1 MHIGKVVGTL
11 VATSRVDNLEGVT
24 FLVVQPL
31 TTKLEPTGKPL
42 IAVDSVS
49 AGPGDIIY
57 YVRGREAAN
66 TLGEKFNPA
75 DAGIVGIVDR
85 VDI

>member
-1 MHIGKVVGTL
+1 MHIGRVVGTL
-11 VATSRVDNLEGVT
+11 VATTRVDNLEGVR

-31 TTKLEPTGKPL
+31 TTELKPKGKQL

-66 TLGEKFNPA
+66 LLGEKFNPA
-75 DAGIVGIVDR
+75 DAGIIGIVDR

>member
-11 VATSRVDNLEGVT
+11 VATKRVDNLEGVR
-24 FLVVQPL
+24 FLIVQPL
-31 TTKLEPTGKPL
+31 TTKFKPKGKPI

-66 TLGEKFNPA
+66 LLSEKFNPA
-75 DAGIVGIVDR
+75 DAGIIGIVDR

>member
-11 VATSRVDNLEGVT
+11 VATERVDNI
-24 FLVVQPL
+24 VQPL
-31 TTKLEPTGKPL
+31 TTKLKPRGKQL
-42 IAVDSVS
+42 VAVDSVS

-66 TLGEKFNPA
+66 LLGEKFNPA
-75 DAGIVGIVDR
+75 DAGIIGIVDR

>member
-11 VATSRVDNLEGVT
+11 VATQRVDNLEGVR

-31 TTKLEPTGKPL
+31 TTELKPHGRQL

-66 TLGEKFNPA
+66 LMGEKFNPA
-75 DAGIVGIVDR
+75 DAGIIGIVDR

>member
-11 VATSRVDNLEGVT
+11 VATTRVENLEGVR
-24 FLVVQPL
+24 FLIVQPL
-31 TTKLEPTGKPL
+31 TTELKPRGKRL
-42 IAVDSVS
+42 VAVDSVS

-66 TLGEKFNPA
+66 LMGEKFNPA
-75 DAGIVGIVDR
+75 DAGIIGIVDR

>member
-1 MHIGKVVGTL
+1 
-11 VATSRVDNLEGVT
+11 
-24 FLVVQPL
+24 
-31 TTKLEPTGKPL
+31 
-42 IAVDSVS
+42 VS

-66 TLGEKFNPA
+66 LLGEKFNPA
-75 DAGIVGIVDR
+75 DAGIIGIVDR

>member
-11 VATSRVDNLEGVT
+11 VATRRVEHLEGVK
-24 FLVVQPL
+24 FLIVQPL
-31 TTKLEPTGKPL
+31 TADLRETGKPI
-42 IAVDSVS
+42 IAVDSVR

-57 YVRGREAAN
+57 YVRGREAAHA
-66 TLGEKFNPA
+66 LDEKFNPA

>member
-11 VATSRVDNLEGVT
+11 VATTRVENLEGVR
-24 FLVVQPL
+24 FLIVQPL
-31 TTKLEPTGKPL
+31 TTELKPRGKRL
-42 IAVDSVS
+42 VAVDSVS

-66 TLGEKFNPA
+66 LMGEKFNPA
-75 DAGIVGIVDR
+75 DAGMPRPTRPRG
-85 VDI
+85 

>member
-1 MHIGKVVGTL
+1 MHIGKVVGTV
-11 VATSRVDNLEGVT
+11 VATRRVGGLEGVRL
-24 FLVVQPL
+24 LVVQPL
-31 TTKLEPTGKPL
+31 TTDLKPGGRPL
-42 IAVDSVS
+42 VAVDSVS

-57 YVRGREAAN
+57 YVRGREAAH
-66 TLGEKFNPA
+66 LLDEKFNPA

>member
-11 VATSRVDNLEGVT
+11 VATRRVDNLEGVR
-24 FLVVQPL
+24 FLVIQPL
-31 TTKLEPTGKPL
+31 TVHLKPRGRPL

-49 AGPGDIIY
+49 AGPGDVIY

-66 TLGEKFNPA
+66 TLDEKFNPA
-75 DAGIVGIVDR
+75 DAGIIGIVDR

>member
-1 MHIGKVVGTL
+1 M
-11 VATSRVDNLEGVT
+11 VATKRVGNLEGVR
-24 FLVVQPL
+24 FLIVQPL
-31 TTKLEPTGKPL
+31 TTKLKPRGKPL
-42 IAVDSVS
+42 VAVDSVS

-66 TLGEKFNPA
+66 LLSEEFNPA

>member
-1 MHIGKVVGTL
+1 MHIGKVIGTL
-11 VATSRVDNLEGVT
+11 VATKRVENLEGVR
-24 FLVVQPL
+24 FLIVQPL
-31 TTKLEPTGKPL
+31 TTGLKEKGKPL
-42 IAVDSVS
+42 VAVDSVS

-66 TLGEKFNPA
+66 LLDAVFNPA
-75 DAGIVGIVDR
+75 DAGIIGIVDR